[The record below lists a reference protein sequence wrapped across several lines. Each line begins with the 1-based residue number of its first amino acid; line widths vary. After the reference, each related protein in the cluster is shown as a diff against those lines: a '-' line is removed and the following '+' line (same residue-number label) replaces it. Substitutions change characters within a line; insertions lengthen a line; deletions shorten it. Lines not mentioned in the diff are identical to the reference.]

1 MNKYYKTI
9 CEVKKKIK
17 QYLDTI
23 FQVSGDEL
31 LLELEHYNLL
41 SNKNNC
47 IETSTATGFLMEEY
61 ITSKLSIYTSKF
73 INDFNEVVIMKLPD
87 DRPTINSSYD
97 CYAMYKDILFLINI
111 KVQKHTSQNNAVAAI
126 NILYN
131 DYVIE
136 QPNQEK
142 AYLILKTHY
151 NFNNSSIDGERK
163 ITINKT
169 ECYALEEI
177 DFSEGH
183 MQDHRNWSKNY
194 NSNSGRL
201 LISPKWLEIYKQ
213 SEDKISYNQTKKFLQ
228 NIFLDNYD

>member
-1 MNKYYKTI
+1 MNKYYETI

-47 IETSTATGFLMEEY
+47 IETSTAIGFLLEEY
-61 ITSKLSIYTSKF
+61 VTSKLSIYTSKF
-73 INDFNEVVIMKLPD
+73 KNEPNEVVITKLAND
-87 DRPTINSSYD
+87 NSTLNSSYD
-97 CYAMYKDILFLINI
+97 CYAKYKNILFLINI
-111 KVQKHTSQNNAVAAI
+111 KVQKNTSHNYAVAAI

-131 DYVIE
+131 DYVVE
-136 QPNQEK
+136 DPDQEK

-151 NFNNSSIDGERK
+151 SFNDSPTDGERK
-163 ITINKT
+163 IAINKT
-169 ECYALEEI
+169 ECYALEEV

-183 MQDHRNWSKNY
+183 MQDHRNWSEEFNP
-194 NSNSGRL
+194 NSGRL
-201 LISPKWLEIYKQ
+201 QISPKWLETYKLD
-213 SEDKISYNQTKKFLQ
+213 ENKISYSRTKKYLKD
-228 NIFLDNYD
+228 IYDSNT